1 MPRQNRVSP
10 FSAIEPDPARGLFT
24 GNRGIL
30 HDGQGRMIST
40 RWRHP
45 HWIICELKY
54 KVWRRPIA
62 SPGHWTELFFL
73 DEAVALAAGHRP
85 CAFCRR
91 PAYLAYRAAAGLPAS
106 AKAVDAILHAQR
118 VPIIDGATKLMQRVE
133 TLPAGALFVSPDDH
147 TLALLKLEDKIMR
160 WTHAGY
166 QPYPALDG
174 QTEVAVLTPPA
185 SVFALQ
191 NGYAPLLHPS
201 AF

>member
-10 FSAIEPDPARGLFT
+10 FSTIEADPARGLFT

-30 HDGQGRMIST
+30 HDAQGRLVST

-45 HWIICELKY
+45 HWIVCELKY
-54 KVWRRPIA
+54 KDWRRPIA

-91 PAYLAYRAAAGLPAS
+91 PAYLAYRQAAGLPAS
-106 AKAVDAILHAQR
+106 AKAIDAILHAQR
-118 VPIIDGATKLMQRVE
+118 VPVIDGAERPLRPVGELPVGAFFASPEDPRVALIQLEGKL
-133 TLPAGALFVSPDDH
+133 
-147 TLALLKLEDKIMR
+147 MR

-166 QPYPALDG
+166 QAHPSLDADKLVAL
-174 QTEVAVLTPPA
+174 LTPTA
-185 SVFALQ
+185 SVVALQ
-191 NGYAPLLHPS
+191 NGYFPLLHPS
-201 AF
+201 AL

>member
-10 FSAIEPDPARGLFT
+10 FSAIEADPARGLFT

-30 HDGQGRMIST
+30 HDAQGRMIST

-54 KVWRRPIA
+54 KDWRRPIA
-62 SPGHWTELFFL
+62 APGRWTELFFL

-91 PAYLAYRAAAGLPAS
+91 SAYLAYRAAAGLPAS
-106 AKAVDAILHAQR
+106 AKAIDAILHAQR
-118 VPIIDGATKLMQRVE
+118 VPLIDGAERPLRPLGD
-133 TLPAGALFVSPDDH
+133 LPAGAFFVLPEEP
-147 TLALLKLEDKIMR
+147 LAPLIQLESKVMR

-166 QPYPALDG
+166 QPHPALAPRT
-174 QTEVAVLTPPA
+174 QVSVLTPLA
-185 SVFALQ
+185 SVAALQ
-191 NGYAPLLHPS
+191 NGYAAVLHPS